1 MLATLAAVLV
11 ALAVPPGAAAD
22 RAYNVLTPGQA
33 GGVPFTQNSRD
44 QLALYDALTPELG
57 DVSAADISR
66 LFKPERLGP
75 VGATTVER
83 TQRRGLTIR
92 RDRFGVPHI
101 TGRTQADVWYGVGW
115 VSALDRQLLLL
126 RAREPAR
133 AAVADVPALNAFGLA
148 TAGLTYNPSAQ
159 AEALVHRQQALF
171 RRVHGAKG
179 RQILR
184 DLAAYTAGV
193 NAAWATLPPP
203 RPDRWTIDDSIAST
217 AFIGSIFG
225 NGGGAEA
232 QNGAFLAALRQRL
245 GPTRGDRAF
254 VDLMEAD
261 DPEAPTTI
269 HKRFPFGRASAQ
281 ETPGSPVVDAGSLEL
296 VPDPT
301 RRTEASNF
309 LVVGNARSRPDA
321 SLAVMGPQLGYF
333 YPEIVL
339 EADLRGPGIRAQGAV
354 APGSPYILI
363 GRTRDYA
370 WSLTT
375 AQNDNRDAFL
385 EQLCGERRYR
395 YKGRCVPMRR
405 FDAGELTPASGPPIR
420 LTFDLT
426 VHGPVIGQARV
437 NGRPYAVSR
446 GRSTYGRDGLG
457 LAALRDMTLGRGRT
471 IDGFYRSVNQF
482 EFTFNW
488 AYASRRHVAYFSSGR
503 IPRAERNLN
512 ELLPRLGTGPYDWKG
527 FLSLREHPHQVD
539 PSGGLLLNWNN
550 KPAPGWL
557 PGDDVHSYGSVH
569 RVELFK
575 GFGRRPRLEDVA
587 SVMNR
592 AATQDVRLREV
603 WPVIR
608 AVLGS
613 SAAPDPLTA
622 RAVQLLD
629 AWRRNGSSRIDRDL
643 DGRIDDPGAAV
654 MDAAFVGIADAV
666 LRPVLGDLLDR
677 DLDNPRKFAL
687 ENLMERDRAP
697 YVDTVNG
704 SAFGSGWYGYVDK
717 DLRRLLGRRVR
728 GPFGLRY
735 CGEGSLERCRASLW
749 GALAGATAQLA
760 AAQGPD
766 PAAWRADATPERIE
780 FSPRLL
786 PDTMRWTN
794 RPTFQQVLELDASD
808 G

>member
-1 MLATLAAVLV
+1 M
-11 ALAVPPGAAAD
+11 
-22 RAYNVLTPGQA
+22 
-33 GGVPFTQNSRD
+33 
-44 QLALYDALTPELG
+44 
-57 DVSAADISR
+57 
-66 LFKPERLGP
+66 
-75 VGATTVER
+75 
-83 TQRRGLTIR
+83 
-92 RDRFGVPHI
+92 
-101 TGRTQADVWYGVGW
+101 
-115 VSALDRQLLLL
+115 
-126 RAREPAR
+126 
-133 AAVADVPALNAFGLA
+133 
-148 TAGLTYNPSAQ
+148 
-159 AEALVHRQQALF
+159 
-171 RRVHGAKG
+171 
-179 RQILR
+179 R
-184 DLAAYTAGV
+184 DLQAFAAGV
-193 NAAWATLPPP
+193 NAFWSTLPEP
-203 RPDRWTIDDSIAST
+203 RPARWTVDDSIAAT

-232 QNGAFLAALRQRL
+232 QNAAFLAALRQRL
-245 GPTRGDRAF
+245 GRRRGDRAF
-254 VDLMEAD
+254 LDLMEAD

-269 HKRFPFGRASAQ
+269 RKPFPFGRASAQ
-281 ETPGSPVVDAGSLEL
+281 ATPGSPVIDAGSLQL

-339 EADLRGPGIRAQGAV
+339 EADLRGPGIRARGAV

-395 YKGRCVPMRR
+395 HRGRCVPMRR
-405 FDAGELTPASGPPIR
+405 FDAGTLGGGGQPDQELTY
-420 LTFDLT
+420 DLT

-437 NGRPYAVSR
+437 GGRPYAVSR
-446 GRSTYGRDGLG
+446 ARSTYGRDALS

-527 FLSLREHPHQVD
+527 FLSLRQHPHQAD
-539 PSGGLLLNWNN
+539 PPGGLLLNWNN
-550 KPAPGWL
+550 KPAPRWMQ
-557 PGDDVHSYGSVH
+557 GDDVHSYGSVH
-569 RVELFK
+569 RVELFT
-575 GFGRRPRLEDVA
+575 GFGNRPGLETVA
-587 SVMNR
+587 SVMNK
-592 AATQDVRLREV
+592 AATQDLRTVEV

-622 RAVQLLD
+622 QAVQLVD

-643 DGRIDDPGAAV
+643 DGRVDDPGAAV
-654 MDAAFVGIADAV
+654 MDASFERIADAV
-666 LRPVLGDLLDR
+666 MQPVLGPLSTDLEALLPKDR
-677 DLDNPRKFAL
+677 P
-687 ENLMERDRAP
+687 P
-697 YVDTVNG
+697 YAEGVNG

-717 DLRRLLGRRVR
+717 DLRRLLGRNVR

-735 CGEGSLERCRASLW
+735 CGEGSIERCRASLW
-749 GALAGATAQLA
+749 SALAAAAAELA
-760 AAQGPD
+760 GAQGPD
-766 PAAWRADATPERIE
+766 PAAWRSDATLDRIE
-780 FSPRLL
+780 FSPGLL
-786 PDTMRWTN
+786 TDTMRWTN
-794 RPTFQQVLELDASD
+794 RPTFQQVLQLDAPAA
-808 G
+808 GRVVRFVGR